1 MTIAVL
7 LLNSVVLPLAL
18 VVRDVGRRLPRL
30 QRHLMSQMA
39 KHQEKNGHVYV
50 VEDEEVDVEVEDE
63 DVEVEDKDVE
73 DEDVV
78 AKVDQDRIKGALV
91 VDSRLPLVGVGVAVA
106 VVKDALDMALQVD
119 KTSTEPMFRRCIYL
133 VLHVIACGFHFLA
146 LLNLAFVSYTV
157 WWGILHGAK
166 LRDFCG

>member
-1 MTIAVL
+1 ML

-39 KHQEKNGHVYV
+39 NHQEKNGHVYV
-50 VEDEEVDVEVEDE
+50 VEDEDVEVEGG

-91 VDSRLPLVGVGVAVA
+91 VDSRLPGHGSAGG
-106 VVKDALDMALQVD
+106 KD
-119 KTSTEPMFRRCIYL
+119 KY
-133 VLHVIACGFHFLA
+133 VI
-146 LLNLAFVSYTV
+146 
-157 WWGILHGAK
+157 
-166 LRDFCG
+166 D